1 MSDPRTSTDA
11 PFETLAG
18 RGPQEPPVGAL
29 VHRLSE
35 QIPELV
41 RSELRLAQTELAQ
54 KGKRAG
60 IGIGMFSL
68 AGLLAFFGVATLI
81 ATAVIALDLVLP
93 LWAAGLIVAGVLLLG
108 ALGAALG
115 GRNEIQQAGPPA
127 PEQTIASVKQD
138 VAAMK
143 GERA

>member
-1 MSDPRTSTDA
+1 MTDPRTMTD
-11 PFETLAG
+11 E
-18 RGPQEPPVGAL
+18 PVGAL

-41 RSELRLAQTELAQ
+41 RSELRLAQAELAQ

-60 IGIGMFSL
+60 LGIGMFSL
-68 AGLLAFFGVATLI
+68 AGLLAFFATATLI

-93 LWAAGLIVAGVLLLG
+93 LWAAGLIVAGVLSIG

-115 GRNEIQQAGPPA
+115 GRSEVQQATPPT
-127 PEQTIASVKQD
+127 PEVTIASVKED
-138 VAAMK
+138 VATLK
-143 GERA
+143 GEHR